1 MTPTGSRTGLVFA
14 IYTIGNIVGSFFCGP
29 FTDWWGRR
37 WGMFI
42 GGAIIIAGTCVQ
54 APATSREMFMGGRFI
69 LGFGVAT
76 CATAG
81 PSYVAEMA
89 HPAWRGTLTGLYN
102 TFWFVGGVSS
112 FFFFFGCLL
121 RNMVLVILLRICTDS
136 GLFRSQLHGP
146 YMELRT
152 STQIFHG
159 ACQFGFRLLLRGWSC
174 VDACSVLRHR
184 AG

>member
-1 MTPTGSRTGLVFA
+1 MKTVGEETGLVFSA
-14 IYTIGNIVGSFFCGP
+14 YTVGNIVGSFFCGP

-42 GGAIIIAGTCVQ
+42 GASIIIAGTCVQ
-54 APATSREMFMGGRFI
+54 APSTSRDMFIGGRFI

-102 TFWFVGGVSS
+102 TFWFVGGVS
-112 FFFFFGCLL
+112 LE
-121 RNMVLVILLRICTDS
+121 I
-136 GLFRSQLHGP
+136 P
-146 YMELRT
+146 YR
-152 STQIFHG
+152 
-159 ACQFGFRLLLRGWSC
+159 ARGGWTTIIKQY
-174 VDACSVLRHR
+174 
-184 AG
+184 

>member
-1 MTPTGSRTGLVFA
+1 MTPTGSKTGLVFA
-14 IYTIGNIVGSFFCGP
+14 IYTIGNITGSFFCGP

-54 APATSREMFMGGRFI
+54 APASSREMFMGGRFI

-102 TFWFVGGVSS
+102 TFWFVGGVSRA
-112 FFFFFGCLL
+112 FFFFFAVIKYRLCLL
-121 RNMVLVILLRICTDS
+121 LICDIDSSDMDPLWNSEYQLRPFMALAGLVPGRCFWFGHVWVLVL
-136 GLFRSQLHGP
+136 P
-146 YMELRT
+146 
-152 STQIFHG
+152 
-159 ACQFGFRLLLRGWSC
+159 
-174 VDACSVLRHR
+174 
-184 AG
+184 

>member
-112 FFFFFGCLL
+112 FLSFLGCVL
-121 RNMVLVILLRICTDS
+121 RNMVLVIAHFVLNCGFVLDPSYMDPLWNPKYPLRSFMALASLVS
-136 GLFRSQLHGP
+136 GR
-146 YMELRT
+146 
-152 STQIFHG
+152 
-159 ACQFGFRLLLRGWSC
+159 CFGVGYVW
-174 VDACSVLRHR
+174 VLVLS
-184 AG
+184 

>member
-1 MTPTGSRTGLVFA
+1 
-14 IYTIGNIVGSFFCGP
+14 
-29 FTDWWGRR
+29 
-37 WGMFI
+37 MFI

-102 TFWFVGGVSS
+102 TFWFVGGVSRVL
-112 FFFFFGCLL
+112 CLSETL
-121 RNMVLVILLRICTDS
+121 IIPCTDNDS
-136 GLFRSQLHGP
+136 DPSNVDSLWNSKYQ
-146 YMELRT
+146 LRT
-152 STQIFHG
+152 FMALASLVPGCCFWVGHV
-159 ACQFGFRLLLRGWSC
+159 WMP
-174 VDACSVLRHR
+174 VLP
-184 AG
+184 

>member
-112 FFFFFGCLL
+112 FFFFFFFSFLSFLGCVL
-121 RNMVLVILLRICTDS
+121 RNMVLVIAHFVLNCS
-136 GLFRSQLHGP
+136 LF
-146 YMELRT
+146 
-152 STQIFHG
+152 
-159 ACQFGFRLLLRGWSC
+159 
-174 VDACSVLRHR
+174 
-184 AG
+184 